1 MCNVSFER
9 IRQNKTFLYSILQ
22 ICSLLYPIKIARC
35 KLPEGEHNHPY
46 YSAVNPCTTMMIH
59 FDTAYS

>member
-1 MCNVSFER
+1 MCDVSFER
-9 IRQNKTFLYSILQ
+9 IRKNETFLHPILQ

-46 YSAVNPCTTMMIH
+46 YSAVNPMDH
-59 FDTAYS
+59 NDDSL